1 MVSAWV
7 YDHQYLD
14 SEFNYE
20 DLERKYLEQ
29 EAKTSESA
37 ADARKKLDEASNMQ

>member
-14 SEFNYE
+14 AEFNYE
-20 DLERKYLEQ
+20 DLEQKYLQQ
-29 EAKTSESA
+29 EAQSGESA
-37 ADARKKLDEASNMQ
+37 SDARRKLD